1 MASIRIK
8 FRPSA
13 ADGSYGTIYYQI
25 VHKRHVRHLSTDF
38 QINSSEWNGNTLR
51 ATRDSS
57 SLRISYISYLRE
69 AIRRDIDR
77 INRIIDRL
85 EQRGVA
91 YTATDVVD
99 GFNDYMEE
107 GSLFNFMK
115 SIVIKQRLNGKIRT
129 SETYTSALNSF
140 SQFRHGE
147 DIMLDCI
154 TSDVMEAYEAF
165 LTGKGLTPNSIS
177 FYMRILRAAYN
188 RAVENGLIT
197 GHSPF
202 RHVYTGVEK
211 TVKRALPLH
220 VVKKI
225 KSLDLALIPALD
237 YARDMFMLSFYLRGM
252 SFVDMAFLRKAN
264 MHNGYVVYRRRKTGQ
279 QLTIKWTREMQAILD
294 KYPSNTTQ
302 YLLPIITRQKVNE
315 RNVYRNRGYV
325 INHNLKKI
333 AGMIGLTAPLTMYV
347 ARHTWASAA
356 KSKGIPVSVICE
368 GMGHDSEATT
378 QIYLASLQNS
388 VVDRA
393 NSLILSSL

>member
-13 ADGSYGTIYYQI
+13 ADGSCGTIYYQI
-25 VHKRHVRHLSTDF
+25 VHKRHVRRLSTDYH
-38 QINSSEWNGNTLR
+38 INSSEWNGNILR

-57 SLRISYISYLRE
+57 PLRISYISYVRE

-85 EQRGVA
+85 EERGVA
-91 YTATDVVD
+91 YTAMDVVD

-115 SIVIKQRLNGKIRT
+115 SIVIKQKQNGKIRT
-129 SETYTSALNSF
+129 SETYASALNSF
-140 SQFRHGE
+140 SRFRQGQ

-154 TSDVMEAYEAF
+154 TSEVMEAYEAF

-177 FYMRILRAAYN
+177 FYMRIFRAAYN

-197 GHSPF
+197 GQSPF

-211 TVKRALPLH
+211 TVKRALTLN

-225 KSLDLALIPALD
+225 KALDLSLIPALD

-264 MHNGYVVYRRRKTGQ
+264 MRDGYVVYRRRKTGQ